1 MMFKKLII
9 AKNYKGPIKNEIV
22 PQNKFYLYG
31 LRNDWG
37 IINLEYT
44 FQNLKRSLKLTN
56 EILKK
61 IENKS
66 KSKNKDKLQL
76 KILVFINDLSL
87 KPLKFIFKTNQHVQV
102 ITKKW
107 TPGTLTKNYSDR
119 KKFPLII
126 VFSKTNSISISK
138 ECQRLK
144 IPVIFFSNLDV
155 DFTNIDYPIPTNTKN
170 IKSLYFLISL
180 FKKIL

>member
-1 MMFKKLII
+1 MMLKKLIT

-44 FQNLKRSLKLTN
+44 LQNLKRSLKLTS

-61 IENKS
+61 IEK
-66 KSKNKDKLQL
+66 KCKYKPKLQL
-76 KILVFINDLSL
+76 KILIFINDLAL
-87 KPLKFIFKTNQHVQV
+87 KPLNFIFKTNEYVQLV
-102 ITKKW
+102 TEKW
-107 TPGTLTKNYSDR
+107 TPGTLTKNYSVR
-119 KKFPLII
+119 KNFPLII
-126 VFSKTNSISISK
+126 VFSKTNNISIAR
-138 ECQRLK
+138 ECQKLK
-144 IPVIFFSNLDV
+144 IPIIFFSNLD
-155 DFTNIDYPIPTNTKN
+155 FSFKNIDYPVPTNTKN